1 MKTWEEYYSTDLNL
15 HEYLGNLRPHST
27 LFEEIILEA
36 PSKILEIGVGTGSMS
51 IFLSHLG
58 FSIIGADN
66 NEKVINKASKLSEKL
81 NGNVEF
87 VKADAYNLVD
97 KFGTD
102 HFDIIFSQGFF
113 EHFNDN
119 EIKKL
124 INEQLKVGKVIF
136 ISVPSNFYPRKD
148 LGNERLLSV
157 NEWKEILDNSNIQF
171 DFIKYYGRELFGIK
185 PIIKNF
191 LKQPKFPIA
200 KPGHVLIKIK
210 NK

>member
-15 HEYLGNLRPHST
+15 HEYLRNLSAHST
-27 LFEEIILEA
+27 LFEEIIHES
-36 PSKILEIGVGTGSMS
+36 PSKLLEIGVGTGSMS

-58 FSIIGADN
+58 LTVIGADN

-81 NGNVEF
+81 NGKVKF

-102 HFDIIFSQGFF
+102 YFDIIFSQGFF
-113 EHFNDN
+113 EHFDDK
-119 EIKKL
+119 EIEKL
-124 INEQLKVGKVIF
+124 INEQLKVGKVVF
-136 ISVPSNFYPRKD
+136 ISVPSNFYPKKD

-157 NEWKEILDNSNIQF
+157 DEWKKILNNADIQF
-171 DFIKYYGRELFGIK
+171 DFIKYYGHALFGIK
-185 PIIKNF
+185 PLVKNF

-210 NK
+210 K

>member
-1 MKTWEEYYSTDLNL
+1 MKTWEEYYSTDMNL
-15 HEYLGNLRPHST
+15 QEYLGNLRPHST
-27 LFEEIILEA
+27 LFEEIILEK
-36 PSKILEIGVGTGSMS
+36 PSKLLEMGVGTGSMS

-58 FSIIGADN
+58 FTVIGADN

-81 NGNVEF
+81 NGKVEF

-102 HFDIIFSQGFF
+102 YFDIIFSQGFF
-113 EHFNDN
+113 EHFDDE
-119 EIKKL
+119 EIVKL
-124 INEQLKVGKVIF
+124 INEQLKVGKVVF

-157 NEWKEILDNSNIQF
+157 DEWKEILDNANIQF
-171 DFIKYYGRELFGIK
+171 DYIKYYGRELFGIK
-185 PIIKNF
+185 PIIINF
-191 LKQPKFPIA
+191 IKQPKFPIA

-210 NK
+210 K